1 MSLPNK
7 GTNELGKFH
16 TWMESDGIV
25 RTVVKP
31 NAEVLLQDAEQ
42 NTATVATFFNGKKI
56 PLLVDIR
63 NIKSISPDAREH
75 FTLKGR
81 ESVVNAYALI
91 LSSSLSRMIGNF
103 FMTFH
108 KPAVPVR
115 LFNHEDKA
123 LAWLKGF
130 IQQP

>member
-16 TWMESDGIV
+16 TWMESDGIA

-42 NTATVATFFNGKKI
+42 NTATVATFFNGKKF

-81 ESVVNAYALI
+81 ESVVNAFAI
-91 LSSSLSRMIGNF
+91 LMSSSLSQMIGNF
-103 FMTFH
+103 FLTFQN
-108 KPAVPVR
+108 PAVPVK
-115 LFNHEDKA
+115 LFNHEQEA
-123 LAWLKGF
+123 LAWLARF
-130 IQQP
+130 I